1 MIQCKLKWNNSCVIL
16 LYFNFIPTRLST
28 EQSILN
34 TIIDMR
40 NLFSIL
46 QQTMPNG
53 IIRNIYKSDLSRGH
67 KKTDSAMAESGN
79 VCDYQL
85 SASYHLVN
93 NKGLIIILS
102 LKWAVW
108 HEGFIRIEPRLSMS
122 DSTNVCVSFREPP
135 TFKWFSLIYVSLYRL
150 PALSKTHQS
159 QLSLFLQL
167 NWGCRKWAP
176 LNMLKTEKPLLIFW
190 PWLD

>member
-16 LYFNFIPTRLST
+16 LYFNFILTRLFIV
-28 EQSILN
+28 QSGYRSQNYYRYAQSFLN
-34 TIIDMR
+34 IT
-40 NLFSIL
+40 
-46 QQTMPNG
+46 TNG
-53 IIRNIYKSDLSRGH
+53 IIRNIYKSDLRRGH

-93 NKGLIIILS
+93 NKGLIIIVS

-167 NWGCRKWAP
+167 NWRCRKWAP